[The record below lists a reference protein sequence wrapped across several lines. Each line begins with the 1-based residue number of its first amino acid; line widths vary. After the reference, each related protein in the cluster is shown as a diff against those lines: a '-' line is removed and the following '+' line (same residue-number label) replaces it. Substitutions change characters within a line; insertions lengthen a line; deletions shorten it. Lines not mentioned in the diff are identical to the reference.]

1 MFMVNVV
8 KVGASKRIPQSRIWL
23 EGSRLISAG
32 FAHGARYNVVWH
44 DAGAT
49 LTLSPA
55 GARKVAGTIDR
66 PIIDITGASV
76 RALSVDRVIVTYYTG
91 NAQKIKIERPE

>member
-1 MFMVNVV
+1 MSIVTFV

-23 EGSRLISAG
+23 EGSRLTLSG
-32 FAHGARYNVVWH
+32 FAHGARYNVGWH

-55 GARKVAGTIDR
+55 GARKVAGTIAR
-66 PIIDITGASV
+66 PIIDITGANV
-76 RALSVDRVIVTYYTG
+76 RALECDRVTVSFQHSVIS
-91 NAQKIKIERPE
+91 IKKG